1 MSILPNYW
9 DRQHFDSPP
18 CRGKLLT
25 STRNATH
32 YVDHFILKKYWDS
45 IYLTHRH
52 VGWRAGSLGTVRAG
66 APQISPATEDLSIS
80 FREFEWEYFWVF
92 LYFCISVFLWELGLL
107 WFNLQWRIWV
117 FLLEGGGK
125 FTIPHFSNHLFY
137 CCHMWGEGRGGSKVF
152 SISWLK
158 PHIIRLSITL
168 SMYSLCRAASSLPKD
183 NNTSTP
189 KKNDIF
195 RPTNILCTFLTS
207 KTFLISPLDPFI
219 KY

>member
-1 MSILPNYW
+1 MQSSIITLKMIPRPVIFDFNTQLTMSILPNYW
-9 DRQHFDSPP
+9 DRQHFDSSP

-92 LYFCISVFLWELGLL
+92 LYFCISVFLWELG
-107 WFNLQWRIWV
+107 
-117 FLLEGGGK
+117 
-125 FTIPHFSNHLFY
+125 
-137 CCHMWGEGRGGSKVF
+137 RGA
-152 SISWLK
+152 
-158 PHIIRLSITL
+158 P
-168 SMYSLCRAASSLPKD
+168 
-183 NNTSTP
+183 
-189 KKNDIF
+189 
-195 RPTNILCTFLTS
+195 
-207 KTFLISPLDPFI
+207 LISPRNGGFE
-219 KY
+219 YFF